1 MACEAFPGEEDALV
15 RNWLGGLMIRGLCL
29 PEGLTVE
36 QAARE
41 REGARAAAENLAEE
55 LGGEDRGLEAQ
66 VLARS
71 SSRPMPPPWTGRPR
85 PTAATCRPT
94 PAQRASA
101 SPASS
106 WR

>member
-1 MACEAFPGEEDALV
+1 MACEAFPGEDGALV
-15 RNWLGGLMIRGLCL
+15 RTWLGGLLVRGLCL

-41 REGARAAAENLAEE
+41 REGARAAAEELA
-55 LGGEDRGLEAQ
+55 GEGAGLAAQ
-66 VLARS
+66 VLAGTR
-71 SSRPMPPPWTGRPR
+71 GRP
-85 PTAATCRPT
+85 
-94 PAQRASA
+94 ASA

>member
-1 MACEAFPGEEDALV
+1 MACEAFPGEDGALV
-15 RNWLGGLMIRGLCL
+15 RTWLGGLLVRGLCL

-41 REGARAAAENLAEE
+41 REGARAAAEELA
-55 LGGEDRGLEAQ
+55 GEGAGLAAQ
-66 VLARS
+66 VLAAQFVS
-71 SSRPMPPPWTGRPR
+71 RPR
-85 PTAATCRPT
+85 PTAATCRRTRGRP
-94 PAQRASA
+94 ASA